1 MAYNKS
7 KYNRL
12 REKLTREQARNVTKT
27 YKENPNLRGFIASI
41 DPAFTETKKKPRK
54 RTESQKAASRE
65 AGLFKRFV
73 KNNPD
78 LSARQAQEKFR
89 TWGKG
94 HKISAAKAG
103 EVYRDVHNKP
113 KQVQKITKAK
123 TYGMDN
129 NPGMMVYRKGRYN
142 YVMEYQAIVSGPD
155 EMDDFQTFHMTI
167 ASDTRLTPTQR
178 KNKVID
184 AYNNGIRRRD
194 DYYLLIALDEDSIF
208 TRYIIDTHK
217 KSKKYAAFERKQLE
231 INPDAKPENIV
242 VAYKKLMNSK
252 G

>member
-7 KYNRL
+7 KYNQL
-12 REKLTREQARNVTKT
+12 REKLTREQARNVNKT
-27 YKENPNLRGFIASI
+27 YKQHPELRGFIESI
-41 DPAFTETKKKPRK
+41 DPTFTKPKKKPRK
-54 RTESQKAASRE
+54 RSELQKQASRE

-73 KNNPD
+73 KGNPD

-103 EVYRDVHNKP
+103 EIYRDVHNKD
-113 KQVQKITKAK
+113 KQTKKITKAK

-129 NPGMMVYRKGRYN
+129 NPGRMVYRQGRYN
-142 YVMEYQAIVSGPD
+142 YVMEYQAIMSGPD
-155 EMDDFQTFHMTI
+155 DMDDFQTFHMTI
-167 ASDTRLTPTQR
+167 ASDQKLTPTQR
-178 KNKVID
+178 KNRVID

-194 DYYLLIALDEDSIF
+194 DYYLLIALDEDSIR
-208 TRYIIDTHK
+208 TLYIIDTHK
-217 KSKKYAAFERKQLE
+217 KSKKYATFEKQQLE
-231 INPDAKPENIV
+231 KYPDARPENIA
-242 VAYKKLMNSK
+242 VAYRKMLMGK